1 MKKLTM
7 SLLAVGVLASSA
19 FAGSAKGVIIDSDVK
34 NATNVAVGAMN
45 TAEQNIHSMEVGQGG
60 TVEYVYIRGRAQDV
74 RNVAAGFGNKAKQNV
89 GSVKVK

>member
-1 MKKLTM
+1 MKKL
-7 SLLAVGVLASSA
+7 SIALLGLGLVATSA

-34 NATNVAVGAMN
+34 NASNIAVGALN
-45 TAEQNIHSMEVGQGG
+45 TAEQNIHSLEVGQGG
-60 TVEYVYIRGRAQDV
+60 NVEYVYIRGKAQDV